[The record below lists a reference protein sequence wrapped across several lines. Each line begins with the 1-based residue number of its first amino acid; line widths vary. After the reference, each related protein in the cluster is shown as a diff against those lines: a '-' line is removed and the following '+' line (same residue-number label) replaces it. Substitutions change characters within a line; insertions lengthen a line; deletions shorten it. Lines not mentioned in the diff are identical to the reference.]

1 MTDLKKTKSKT
12 TKNILNVIKESLE
25 ADKAK
30 DIIIISLAGKTDIAE
45 NMVIASGRSA
55 RHVDATSDHLIT
67 NLKNAGIKGLLS
79 EGRENSDWVLIDT
92 CFVIINIFR
101 PEVRAHYDL
110 EKLWGPETSNK
121 KLKQVILTQ

>member
-1 MTDLKKTKSKT
+1 MTNFKKTKSKVAN
-12 TKNILNVIKESLE
+12 KILNVFNESLE

-30 DIIIISLAGKTDIAE
+30 DIIIITLVGKTDIAE

-67 NLKNAGIKGLLS
+67 NLKNAGIKGVVS
-79 EGRENSDWVLIDT
+79 EGRENKDWVLIDT
-92 CFVIINIFR
+92 GYVIVNIFR

-110 EKLWGPETSNK
+110 EKLWGSESSNK
-121 KLKQVILTQ
+121 KFKQANAQ

>member
-79 EGRENSDWVLIDT
+79 EGRENSDWVLILSL
-92 CFVIINIFR
+92 IHI
-101 PEVRAHYDL
+101 
-110 EKLWGPETSNK
+110 
-121 KLKQVILTQ
+121 

>member
-1 MTDLKKTKSKT
+1 MKKTKSKT

-79 EGRENSDWVLIDT
+79 EGRENNDWVLIDT
-92 CFVIINIFR
+92 GFVIINIFR
-101 PEVRAHYDL
+101 PEVRTHYDL
-110 EKLWGPETSNK
+110 EKLWGSEFSNK
-121 KLKQVILTQ
+121 KLKQVTLSQ